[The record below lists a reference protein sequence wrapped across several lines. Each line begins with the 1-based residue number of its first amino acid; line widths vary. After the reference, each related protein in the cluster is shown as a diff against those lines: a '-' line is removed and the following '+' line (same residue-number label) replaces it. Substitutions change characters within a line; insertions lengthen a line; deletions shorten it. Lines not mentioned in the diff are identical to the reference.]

1 MPVRVVTSAIQQPL
15 TVNALVQNPLI
26 IPERII
32 KVLDNQF
39 VMNQVL
45 RNAGKATGGAVSFR
59 IATGLFADDTSEVV
73 APAGEIPLVTVT
85 RGDLD
90 SARVKKRALG
100 VEIDRE
106 MRERNDIGA
115 VQNQLTRLRNTLV
128 RDFDGA
134 FVTTLRNAVTQTVAA
149 TTVWATS
156 TTIRKDIIAAKA
168 LITNSQAPNT
178 TGGQQFMGYQP
189 DAIVFNPNT
198 ANDLIGNTNF
208 LQLVL
213 GTTAPTNTSSLP
225 AQILGLTPR
234 LTWGVPNG
242 EAWVMES
249 GTVGGYADEIP
260 LEATELY
267 YWQPRQVYRS
277 DTTRATAGFIDNP
290 AAEGEVFEANSQE
303 EYDRLIDI
311 GAALDPDEAQKQEKA
326 QLDER
331 LAALDAE
338 KAQLDDRRKAIQ
350 AEAAA
355 ASADDDPANLKGK
368 ALEDALDAHGLSKDG
383 TADEKRARLADHLQA
398 QE

>member
-1 MPVRVVTSAIQQPL
+1 
-15 TVNALVQNPLI
+15 
-26 IPERII
+26 
-32 KVLDNQF
+32 
-39 VMNQVL
+39 
-45 RNAGKATGGAVSFR
+45 
-59 IATGLFADDTSEVV
+59 V

-85 RGDLD
+85 RGEPD

-134 FVTTLRNAVTQTVAA
+134 FVTTLRNAVTQSVAA
-149 TTVWATS
+149 TTAWATS

-189 DAIVFNPNT
+189 DTIVFNPNT
-198 ANDLIGNTNF
+198 ANDLIGNTSF

-213 GTTAPTNTSSLP
+213 GTTAATNTASLP
-225 AQILGLTPR
+225 PNILGLTPR

-242 EAWVMES
+242 EAWVMQS
-249 GTVGGYADEIP
+249 GVVGGYADEIP

-290 AAEGEVFEANSQE
+290 AA
-303 EYDRLIDI
+303 
-311 GAALDPDEAQKQEKA
+311 
-326 QLDER
+326 
-331 LAALDAE
+331 
-338 KAQLDDRRKAIQ
+338 
-350 AEAAA
+350 
-355 ASADDDPANLKGK
+355 ASKIT
-368 ALEDALDAHGLSKDG
+368 G
-383 TADEKRARLADHLQA
+383 T
-398 QE
+398 